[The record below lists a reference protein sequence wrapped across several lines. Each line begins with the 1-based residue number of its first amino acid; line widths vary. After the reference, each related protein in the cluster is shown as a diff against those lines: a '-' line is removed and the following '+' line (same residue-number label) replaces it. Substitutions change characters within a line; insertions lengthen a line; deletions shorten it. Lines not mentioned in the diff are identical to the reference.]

1 MDERGSIVRAAVLK
15 ALGKPLE
22 IEDVATPEP
31 GPGEVLV
38 ETHACGLCGTDLHI
52 CDGLAYVPR
61 LPHIPG
67 HEPAGVVAALGSGV
81 TEIEVGQRVVPHL
94 FVTCG
99 TCDYCRSGRDAQC
112 TGVKG
117 ILGVLMPGALAE
129 YFTIPAAN
137 LFVLPDA
144 IPFTMGGLIADAVLT
159 ALHATRRARVGVGD
173 TAVVLGAGGVGQCL
187 IQLLVAS
194 GVRVVAEDRTV
205 EKRQTA
211 HELGAELVLVAGEE
225 TNAAAAADFSDGLGA
240 HAVFEC
246 VGKGETMARAAS
258 YLRRGGQLI
267 VVGEEPEF
275 PRIDT
280 IQIAQR
286 ELEIIGSRNGTRRDL
301 RDAIRFVAEGKVR
314 PRIART
320 FPLEAVNDAF
330 ALFRAG
336 CDGRVVITVK
346 D

>member
-1 MDERGSIVRAAVLK
+1 MRAAVLR
-15 ALGKPLE
+15 ALGERLAIEEVPKP
-22 IEDVATPEP
+22 AP

-38 ETHACGLCGTDLHI
+38 ETRACGLCGTDLHI

-67 HEPAGVVAALGSGV
+67 HEPAGVVADVGAGV
-81 TEIEVGQRVVPHL
+81 TGLHAGDRVVPHL

-112 TGVKG
+112 TGVTG

-137 LFVLPDA
+137 LFALPDS
-144 IPFTMGGLIADAVLT
+144 IPFPIGGLIADAVLT
-159 ALHATRRARVGVGD
+159 AVHASRRARLGVGE

-187 IQLLVAS
+187 IQILVAA
-194 GVRVVAEDRTV
+194 GVRVIAVDTTA
-205 EKRQTA
+205 EKRDSAATMGA
-211 HELGAELVLVAGEE
+211 ALVLPAGAEA
-225 TNAAAAADFSDGLGA
+225 NAQAIRDFSDGQGA
-240 HAVFEC
+240 QAVFEC
-246 VGKGETMARAAS
+246 VGKGETMAQAAS
-258 YLRRGGQLI
+258 YLRRGGQII
-267 VVGEEPEF
+267 VIGEEPEF

-286 ELEIIGSRNGTRRDL
+286 ELEIIGSRNGSRRDL
-301 RDAIRFVAEGKVR
+301 RDAIRFVAAGMIR

-320 FPLEAVNDAF
+320 FPLDEINEALAF
-330 ALFRAG
+330 FRAG
-336 CDGRVVITVK
+336 CDGRVVITIK
-346 D
+346 DN

>member
-1 MDERGSIVRAAVLK
+1 VRAAVLRE
-15 ALGKPLE
+15 LGQRLA
-22 IEDVATPEP
+22 IEEVPTPAP

-38 ETHACGLCGTDLHI
+38 ETRTCGLCGTDLHI

-67 HEPAGVVAALGSGV
+67 HEPAGVVAAVGEGV
-81 TEIEVGQRVVPHL
+81 TEVRVGQRVVPHL

-112 TGVKG
+112 NAVKG

-137 LFVLPDA
+137 LFSLPDS
-144 IPFTMGGLIADAVLT
+144 IPFAVGGLIADAVLT
-159 ALHATRRARVGVGD
+159 ALHATRRAGLRVGE

-187 IQLLVAS
+187 IQILVAA
-194 GVRVVAEDRTV
+194 GVRVIAVDTTAA
-205 EKRQTA
+205 KRESA
-211 HELGAELVLVAGEE
+211 RALGSALVLHAGAEG
-225 TNAAAAADFSDGLGA
+225 NASAVRELADGLGA
-240 HAVFEC
+240 QAVFEC
-246 VGKGETMARAAS
+246 VGKAETMAEAAS
-258 YLRRGGQLI
+258 YLRRGGRII
-267 VVGEEPEF
+267 VIGEEPEF
-275 PRIDT
+275 PHIDT

-286 ELEIIGSRNGTRRDL
+286 ELEIIGSRNGSRRDL
-301 RDAIRFVAEGKVR
+301 RDAIQFVDAGMVR

-320 FPLEAVNDAF
+320 FPLAEINEALSF
-330 ALFRAG
+330 FRHG
-336 CDGRVVITVK
+336 CDGRVVITIK